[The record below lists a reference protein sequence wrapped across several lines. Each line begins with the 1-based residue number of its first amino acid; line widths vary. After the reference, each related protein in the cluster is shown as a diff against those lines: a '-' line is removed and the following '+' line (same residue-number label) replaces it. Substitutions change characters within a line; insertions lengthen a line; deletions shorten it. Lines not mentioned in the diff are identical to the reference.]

1 MPYLAASRGI
11 TEFLIRWR
19 WPLLALGLTIT
30 ALSFVY
36 SRRLEFD
43 RSVENM
49 FAPHD
54 PLLVPYREVKRI
66 FGGNEI
72 ALAAYDDPKLL
83 TPEGMERLDR
93 LTRQMA
99 AVDGVQ
105 GVLSLSSTKLIR
117 NLVGKNDR
125 LLEPLLK
132 LLEGYAIDADRR
144 TAAVVCLLN
153 PEAASEARASTVNEL
168 RRLIEAHDP
177 SGVLTGEPVMVVD
190 GFRLV
195 DEDGDLLG
203 WVSTLLL
210 MATIVFFFRSVRW
223 VLVPLLIVWCTLWS
237 TQALL
242 VLGNFRLSMVSSMLW
257 AVVTVIGV
265 AAVTHVI
272 VRVRL
277 ERAQGYSSVEALR
290 RTGASLAVPMIWVCL
305 SDTAGFGSLLA
316 TDVGPVQD
324 FGKMMALGSILSM
337 ASIAM
342 LLPGLALAG
351 RIDSAP
357 RRAWGEDRLDGGLH
371 WIAHVVERHPRWFF
385 VGAALV
391 VCVSVYGTRW
401 LTVETDFTRNF
412 RPSSKIVQAY
422 RFVETRLG
430 GAGVWDVL
438 IPAPEKL
445 DKPFLARVGTLQ
457 ERLRREVVLR
467 GPDGATQPGLT
478 KVLSIVDALDTL
490 PEAAR
495 RLATVDMLL
504 AQIKAQMPVAHDALV
519 GRDPQNPRQ
528 RYVRI
533 MLRAYE
539 RQPSAQKEELIAQV
553 TRITHEEF
561 PEAQVTGFFILLTR
575 LIDSMI
581 RDQWVSFLIA
591 TSAIFVMMIVALR
604 DVKLAV
610 IAMIPN
616 ALPVSVITG
625 WMGWLGVPINMGAA
639 MIAAV
644 SMGLAVDASIHYIT
658 EYLEERE
665 RGHTPAESLKIVHQ
679 NAGRALVFSTLAL
692 IVGFS
697 ALGLSQFVPTIYF
710 GVLMC
715 LTMIGGMIGNLVL
728 LPLMLKW
735 VDRNAE
741 KRSGEPRAEPRE
753 LASPPARS

>member
-11 TEFLIRWR
+11 TDFLIRWR
-19 WPLLALGLTIT
+19 WPLLLLGLSVTIV
-30 ALSFVY
+30 SFFY
-36 SRRLEFD
+36 ARKLEFD

-49 FAPHD
+49 FAPGD
-54 PLLVPYREVKRI
+54 PLLAPYHEVKRI

-72 ALAAYDDPKLL
+72 ALAAYEDPELL
-83 TPEGMERLDR
+83 TPQGMDRLDR
-93 LTRQMA
+93 LTKQMQ
-99 AVDGVQ
+99 AVEGVQ
-105 GVLSLSSTKLIR
+105 GVLSLSSTRLIR
-117 NLVGKNDR
+117 NLVGNNDK
-125 LLEPLLK
+125 LLEPFLK
-132 LLEGYAIDADRR
+132 LLEGYAIGPDRK
-144 TAAVVCLLN
+144 TTAVVCMLK
-153 PEAASEARASTVNEL
+153 PETPSEARAATVAEL
-168 RRLIEAHDP
+168 RRLVEAHDP
-177 SGVLTGEPVMVVD
+177 TGVLTGEPVMVVD

-272 VRVRL
+272 VRLRQETAL
-277 ERAQGYSSVEALR
+277 GFSPIEALR

-324 FGKMMALGSILSM
+324 FGKMMALGSILSI

-342 LLPGLALAG
+342 LLPGLALVG
-351 RIDSAP
+351 KFDMAP
-357 RRAWGEDRLDGGLH
+357 RRAWGEHRLDGGLH

-385 VGAALV
+385 FGSIVLV
-391 VCVSVYGTRW
+391 AVSLVGTRW

-412 RPSSKIVQAY
+412 RQSSKIVKAY
-422 RFVETRLG
+422 SFVETRLG
-430 GAGVWDVL
+430 GAGVWDIL
-438 IPAPEKL
+438 IPVPGKI
-445 DKPFLARVGTLQ
+445 DKPFLARLGKL
-457 ERLRREVVLR
+457 EKRLREEVVLHE
-467 GPDGATQPGLT
+467 PDGRVVPGLT
-478 KVLSIVDALDTL
+478 KVLSIADAIDAL
-490 PEAAR
+490 PAVAR
-495 RLATVDMLL
+495 RISTIDMLIG
-504 AQIKAQMPVAHDALV
+504 QIKSQMPVAHDALV
-519 GRDPQNPRQ
+519 SRDPAHPEQ

-553 TRITHEEF
+553 TRITREEF

-581 RDQWVSFLIA
+581 RDQWLSFLIA
-591 TSAIFVMMIVALR
+591 TGAIFLMMCVALR
-604 DVKLAV
+604 NVKLAV

-616 ALPVSVITG
+616 ALPVTVITG

-665 RGHTPAESLKIVHQ
+665 HGHTPAEALKLVHQ

-741 KRSGEPRAEPRE
+741 NRSSEEPAEPV
-753 LASPPARS
+753 AVAD